1 LKRIKER
8 GGLTIVQD
16 PATAEAP
23 AMPEEAIRIASP
35 DHVLAPS
42 KINELLADLHKNKR
56 QA

>member
-23 AMPEEAIRIASP
+23 AMPEEAIRLARP

-42 KINELLADLHKNKR
+42 KINELLAHLHKNKK